1 MHICIAYSQTFFL
14 FDELVFFLS
23 DEFGERG
30 SVMKAWE
37 RAREKKKEETIF
49 SFPHPNPLAL
59 AANKHPR
66 FSFSYARPLNNL

>member
-14 FDELVFFLS
+14 FDELVFFFS
-23 DEFGERG
+23 DEFGERV
-30 SVMKAWE
+30 SVVRE
-37 RAREKKKEETIF
+37 SQREKKNEETIF